1 MSTTLN
7 AVGWLQVI
15 GLGGAIGVLGQGI
28 RAIVGLKKLNDSA
41 SGTTASLGDLIQ
53 PSRIWIS
60 FGIGFIAGALAAV
73 SLITDLAHVSTQ
85 QIFMLMAAGYS
96 GADFVE
102 GFMSREEVALTAAT
116 TPTVGAALP
125 GTTQAVLPATT
136 SVPAVSADGSVG

>member
-1 MSTTLN
+1 MSTTLD
-7 AVGWLQVI
+7 AVSWLQVI
-15 GLGGAIGVLGQGI
+15 GLGGAMGVLGQGI
-28 RAIVGLKKLNDSA
+28 RAIVGLKKLNDTA

-73 SLITDLAHVSTQ
+73 SLITDLAHVTTQ

-102 GFMSREEVALTAAT
+102 GFMSRQEVALTVAT
-116 TPTVGAALP
+116 TPDTSATAPAGAPAL
-125 GTTQAVLPATT
+125 A
-136 SVPAVSADGSVG
+136 PAVSADGSVG